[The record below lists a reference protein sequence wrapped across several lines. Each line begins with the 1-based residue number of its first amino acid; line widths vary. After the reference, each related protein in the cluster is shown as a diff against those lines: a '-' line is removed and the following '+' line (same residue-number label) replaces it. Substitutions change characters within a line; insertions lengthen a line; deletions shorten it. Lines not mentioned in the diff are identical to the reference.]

1 MPREFLNT
9 ARPIKN
15 KQKEASKSFITT
27 IQKHVP
33 KKASQLKWG
42 DWNIS
47 SEYSKVDECMSR
59 SKPSS
64 EDPKF
69 IHFIYVEKFM
79 SNIMSFNEFIELQNL
94 LENLLKGSV
103 ETK

>member
-1 MPREFLNT
+1 MM
-9 ARPIKN
+9 
-15 KQKEASKSFITT
+15 Q
-27 IQKHVP
+27 
-33 KKASQLKWG
+33 
-42 DWNIS
+42 
-47 SEYSKVDECMSR
+47 CMSR